1 MSGATR
7 RLANKQANKSILSR
21 DLGGRACGGS
31 AHDEERSCE
40 GGRAFDFER
49 FGAKGWAKAG
59 HAAQASPNLANRYLS
74 EFVVSGE
81 GPWSG
86 NNVPVGALPPH
97 HTTQNAYGPRASGRH
112 DDTLKTENTLS
123 TGPDPLDRIM

>member
-74 EFVVSGE
+74 EFVVSGT
-81 GPWSG
+81 
-86 NNVPVGALPPH
+86 VVGKQCPRRRSPATPH
-97 HTTQNAYGPRASGRH
+97 DTKRIRTARVGSTRRHTQ
-112 DDTLKTENTLS
+112 D
-123 TGPDPLDRIM
+123 